1 MKTWPKVKLGDVC
14 EIARGGSPRPIADY
28 ITDSPDG
35 VNWIKIGDADEND
48 KYILSAKQKIKPEG
62 VKKSRF
68 VRSGDFLL
76 SNSMSF
82 GRPYILAIDGCIHD
96 GWLTLRDKA
105 QYFTP
110 DYLYYALSSQAVYR
124 QFQLLAV
131 GGVVNNLNSETVK
144 KVAFP
149 LPPLEE
155 QERIAAELDAV
166 VATLKKRQTQLA
178 ELDALVEARFV
189 ELFGEPLVNSRG
201 WKIKKLDELY
211 EIIDGDRGKC
221 YPKQEEFLTEGHCLF
236 LNAKNVTKNGFCFAE
251 RLFITRE
258 KDEIL
263 RTGKLKKNDIVLT
276 TRGTIGNVAY
286 YDSSVS
292 FEHIR
297 INSGMVLLRNCSS
310 GVSMPYFIEF
320 FRRFKPF
327 QRLIT
332 GTAQPQ
338 LPISLLRQIDV
349 PTPPL
354 ELQERFAA
362 EVERVEALKVKVRD
376 GIAET
381 QTLFDALTQGY
392 FG

>member
-1 MKTWPKVKLGDVC
+1 VAGAKM
-14 EIARGGSPRPIADY
+14 PR
-28 ITDSPDG
+28 
-35 VNWIKIGDADEND
+35 VV
-48 KYILSAKQKIKPEG
+48 AKEF
-62 VKKSRF
+62 RET
-68 VRSGDFLL
+68 LL
-76 SNSMSF
+76 
-82 GRPYILAIDGCIHD
+82 
-96 GWLTLRDKA
+96 
-105 QYFTP
+105 
-110 DYLYYALSSQAVYR
+110 
-124 QFQLLAV
+124 
-131 GGVVNNLNSETVK
+131 
-144 KVAFP
+144 P
-149 LPPLEE
+149 LPPLAE
-155 QERIAAELDAV
+155 QERIASELDAV
-166 VATLKKRQTQLA
+166 AATLKKRQTQLA

-189 ELFGEPLVNSRG
+189 ELFGEQLANSRD

-211 EIIDGDRGKC
+211 EIIDGDRGKN

-310 GVSMPYFIEF
+310 LISTPYFIEF

-338 LPISLLRQIDV
+338 LPISLLRQIEV
-349 PTPPL
+349 PAPPL

-362 EVERVEALKVKVRD
+362 EVERVEALKATVRD

-381 QTLFDALTQGY
+381 QTLFDALTARY